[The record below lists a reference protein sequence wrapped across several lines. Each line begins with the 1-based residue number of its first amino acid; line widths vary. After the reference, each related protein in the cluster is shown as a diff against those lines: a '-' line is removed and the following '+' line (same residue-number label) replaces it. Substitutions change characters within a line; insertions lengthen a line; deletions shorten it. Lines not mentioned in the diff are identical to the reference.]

1 MDILLALLIVIVF
14 VICGFA
20 IYCFI
25 WAFHDLHMMMVVQNN
40 VVVPINDLSNKKE
53 EQYVVFVQPTREI
66 VLGISN

>member
-1 MDILLALLIVIVF
+1 MDILLALLIVIIF

-25 WAFHDLHMMMVVQNN
+25 WAFHDLHMMMVVQDN

-53 EQYVVFVQPTREI
+53 EQYVVVQQPTREI
-66 VLGISN
+66 VLGIST

>member
-1 MDILLALLIVIVF
+1 MDILLALLIVIIF

-66 VLGISN
+66 ILGISN

>member
-20 IYCFI
+20 IYYFI

>member
-1 MDILLALLIVIVF
+1 MDILLALLIVIIF

-25 WAFHDLHMMMVVQNN
+25 WAFHDLHMMLVVQDN
-40 VVVPINDLSNKKE
+40 VVVPINNSSSKKE

-66 VLGISN
+66 VLGIST